1 MDKSNLQFN
10 FRGCSSKTCTSFEC
24 RRTSTTLFSEK
35 NAMHTLWRYRSPTS
49 TSYISAL
56 GMNRSKIQTVSETR
70 GFYCYEKWTF
80 IKQPKKGHFSKIL
93 GGTPPLTQF
102 VPSNFTH
109 IITHRPSNFPW
120 EVLAPHFLH
129 CQTQVFRSFE
139 LQNTPPPH
147 SLNLFTPTNPTGSKV
162 PIQTFQERSRATAWE
177 MSTNVQ
183 RTFAGDRER
192 CAQTFR
198 ERSREEL
205 S

>member
-1 MDKSNLQFN
+1 MIRSRKC
-10 FRGCSSKTCTSFEC
+10 RC
-24 RRTSTTLFSEK
+24 RRE
-35 NAMHTLWRYRSPTS
+35 R
-49 TSYISAL
+49 
-56 GMNRSKIQTVSETR
+56 
-70 GFYCYEKWTF
+70 
-80 IKQPKKGHFSKIL
+80 HFSAVKLFGFLRIYFFQDIEAIKWDSLIFPAKIHHSLILTSNFSKQSQIVCAQQNSQKIHTSL

-109 IITHRPSNFPW
+109 TITHRPSNFPW

-129 CQTQVFRSFE
+129 CQTQVLRSFE

-162 PIQTFQERSRATAWE
+162 PIQTFQERSRATRWE

-183 RTFAGDRER
+183 RTFAGDSER